1 MIQVLQVTKHYGT
14 FRALDTM
21 NFEVSEGEY
30 VGLLGSNGSGKSTLY
45 RCILGIIPFEGEIRV
60 EGKDSLR
67 EGKKVRGLIGY
78 MPQQASLHND
88 LTVSQTLQFYTA
100 LRGGLLKDAYS
111 MLERVELSD
120 IQKLRVGELSG
131 GMKQR
136 LSFIIALIG
145 DPKILLLDEPTVSMD
160 GRSQQIFLTWLRELK
175 EERKTVLLS
184 THLDQDVLSIMDRTL
199 ALDHGQLVNFTNHAP
214 TILKAA

>member
-1 MIQVLQVTKHYGT
+1 MIQVLQVTKHFGT
-14 FRALDTM
+14 FRALDAM
-21 NFEVSEGEY
+21 DFEVSEGEY

-60 EGKDSLR
+60 EGKDSFR

-88 LTVSQTLQFYTA
+88 LTVNQTLQFYTA
-100 LRGGLLKDAYS
+100 LRGGSLKDAYS

-160 GRSQQIFLTWLRELK
+160 VRSQQIFLAWLRELK
-175 EERKTVLLS
+175 EKRKTVLLS

-199 ALDHGQLVNFTNHAP
+199 ALDHGQLVNFTNHAS